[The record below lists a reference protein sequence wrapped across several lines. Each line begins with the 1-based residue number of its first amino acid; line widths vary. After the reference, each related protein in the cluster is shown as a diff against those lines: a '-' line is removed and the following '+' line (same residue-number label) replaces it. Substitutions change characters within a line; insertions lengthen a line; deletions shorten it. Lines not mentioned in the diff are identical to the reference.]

1 MNRNRFASKLSWAA
15 VLLSGLLCLNSCGD
29 DNDDGGSGDGSS
41 TDPVVPTEPGKGD
54 AMSPAEQK
62 AYMETV
68 AREFMD
74 LTPASDF
81 KDITTLGRYVTD
93 TYFDGYDW
101 SEAEK
106 WGKDIIDGL
115 KQYVG
120 ILPDEVTDIYYGSYY
135 NYYYISKITSYK
147 AVVQASNFK
156 GHFTATNGRWVLSKA
171 DDLQFIFNDK
181 YGDKCVLKLE
191 TSGSVKK
198 VYLLNTDEWIDYDS
212 KTVGNDYYSYD
223 YYDRTQWTI
232 GVPEKVVL
240 TLTQGGREVVK
251 TTVNIDLGS
260 ISNEE
265 FDLSK
270 NSLNVSTLV
279 EFKNG
284 YTINVSQ
291 VSYTANSKVSVQS
304 TMSKNGKDLV
314 VMALASDLSGIP
326 SCNVSAFTKSD
337 FDIDDYD
344 TDKTNGKNAF
354 VKLDILGKIQIQGT
368 ISDIRKYADYLEQ
381 ADENDE
387 KESNFKSYLNQANAL
402 TNVNMF
408 YDGNIVR
415 QASVTLEPFEKKEWD
430 YSYWTTEPVLVFYDG
445 SSYSTFEAFFNDRD
459 FKTTIEAFK
468 TFANKYADLV
478 GEHIYW

>member
-1 MNRNRFASKLSWAA
+1 MNRFASKLSWAA

-41 TDPVVPTEPGKGD
+41 PDSVLPL
-54 AMSPAEQK
+54 SPAEQK

-93 TYFDGYDW
+93 SYFDGYDW

-120 ILPDEVTDIYYGSYY
+120 ILPDEVTDIYNGSYY
-135 NYYYISKITSYK
+135 NYYYISKITGYK

-198 VYLLNTDEWIDYDS
+198 VYLLNTDEWINYDS
-212 KTVGNDYYSYD
+212 ETVGNDYYSYD

-279 EFKNG
+279 EFNNG
-284 YTINVSQ
+284 YKINVSQ

-402 TNVNMF
+402 TNINMF
-408 YDGNIVR
+408 YDGNSVK

-445 SSYSTFEAFFNDRD
+445 SSYSTFEAFFNDSD

>member
-1 MNRNRFASKLSWAA
+1 MNRFASKLSWAA

-41 TDPVVPTEPGKGD
+41 PDSVLPL
-54 AMSPAEQK
+54 SPAEQK

-81 KDITTLGRYVTD
+81 KDITTLGRYVAD
-93 TYFDGYDW
+93 SYFDGYDW

-120 ILPDEVTDIYYGSYY
+120 ILPDEVTDIYNGSYY
-135 NYYYISKITSYK
+135 NYYYISKITGYK

-198 VYLLNTDEWIDYDS
+198 VYLLNTDEWINYKS
-212 KTVGNDYYSYD
+212 ETVGNDYYSYD

-232 GVPEKVVL
+232 GVPEKIVL

-402 TNVNMF
+402 TDINMF
-408 YDGNIVR
+408 YDGNSVK
-415 QASVTLEPFEKKEWD
+415 QASVTLEPFEKKEWG

-445 SSYSTFEAFFNDRD
+445 SSYSTFEAFFNDSD

>member
-1 MNRNRFASKLSWAA
+1 MNRFASKLSWAA

-41 TDPVVPTEPGKGD
+41 PDSVLPL
-54 AMSPAEQK
+54 SPAEQK

-81 KDITTLGRYVTD
+81 KDITTLGRYVAD
-93 TYFDGYDW
+93 SYFDGYDW

-120 ILPDEVTDIYYGSYY
+120 ILPDEVTDIYNGSYY
-135 NYYYISKITSYK
+135 NYYYISKITGYK

-198 VYLLNTDEWIDYDS
+198 VYLLNTDEWINYKS
-212 KTVGNDYYSYD
+212 ETVGNDYYSYD

-279 EFKNG
+279 EFNNG
-284 YTINVSQ
+284 YKINVSQ

-402 TNVNMF
+402 TDINMF
-408 YDGNIVR
+408 YDGNSVK
-415 QASVTLEPFEKKEWD
+415 QASVTLEPFEKKEWG

-445 SSYSTFEAFFNDRD
+445 SSYSTFEAFFNDSD

>member
-41 TDPVVPTEPGKGD
+41 PDSVLPL
-54 AMSPAEQK
+54 SPAEQK

-120 ILPDEVTDIYYGSYY
+120 ILPDEVTDIYNGSYY
-135 NYYYISKITSYK
+135 NYYISKITGYK

-198 VYLLNTDEWIDYDS
+198 VYLLNTDEWINYDS
-212 KTVGNDYYSYD
+212 ETVGNDYYSYD
-223 YYDRTQWTI
+223 FYNRTQWTI

-279 EFKNG
+279 EFNNG
-284 YTINVSQ
+284 YKINVSQ

-402 TNVNMF
+402 TNINMF

-415 QASVTLEPFEKKEWD
+415 QASVTLEPFEKKEWG

-445 SSYSTFEAFFNDRD
+445 SSYSTFEAFFNDSD

>member
-1 MNRNRFASKLSWAA
+1 MNRFASKLSWAA

-41 TDPVVPTEPGKGD
+41 PDSVLPL
-54 AMSPAEQK
+54 SPAEQK

-120 ILPDEVTDIYYGSYY
+120 ILPDEVTDIYNGSYY
-135 NYYYISKITSYK
+135 NYYYISKITGYK

-198 VYLLNTDEWIDYDS
+198 VYLLNTDEWINYDS
-212 KTVGNDYYSYD
+212 ETVGNDYYSYD

-402 TNVNMF
+402 TNINMF

-415 QASVTLEPFEKKEWD
+415 QASVTLEPFEKKEWG

-445 SSYSTFEAFFNDRD
+445 SSYSTFEAFFNDSD

>member
-1 MNRNRFASKLSWAA
+1 MNRFASKLSWAA

-41 TDPVVPTEPGKGD
+41 PDSVLPL
-54 AMSPAEQK
+54 SPAEQK

-81 KDITTLGRYVTD
+81 KDITTLGRYVAD
-93 TYFDGYDW
+93 SYFDGYDW

-120 ILPDEVTDIYYGSYY
+120 ILPDEVTDIYNGSYY
-135 NYYYISKITSYK
+135 NYYYISKITGYK

-198 VYLLNTDEWIDYDS
+198 VYLLNTDEWINYKS
-212 KTVGNDYYSYD
+212 ETVGNDYYSYD

-402 TNVNMF
+402 TNINMF

-415 QASVTLEPFEKKEWD
+415 QASVTLEPFEKKEWG

>member
-1 MNRNRFASKLSWAA
+1 MNRFASKLSWAA

-41 TDPVVPTEPGKGD
+41 PDSVLPL
-54 AMSPAEQK
+54 SPAEQK

-93 TYFDGYDW
+93 SYFDGYDW

-120 ILPDEVTDIYYGSYY
+120 ILPDEVTDIYNGSYY
-135 NYYYISKITSYK
+135 NYYYISKITGYK

-198 VYLLNTDEWIDYDS
+198 VYLLNTDEWINYDS
-212 KTVGNDYYSYD
+212 ETVGNDYYSYD
-223 YYDRTQWTI
+223 FYNRTQWTI

-279 EFKNG
+279 EFNNG
-284 YTINVSQ
+284 
-291 VSYTANSKVSVQS
+291 
-304 TMSKNGKDLV
+304 
-314 VMALASDLSGIP
+314 
-326 SCNVSAFTKSD
+326 
-337 FDIDDYD
+337 
-344 TDKTNGKNAF
+344 
-354 VKLDILGKIQIQGT
+354 
-368 ISDIRKYADYLEQ
+368 
-381 ADENDE
+381 
-387 KESNFKSYLNQANAL
+387 
-402 TNVNMF
+402 
-408 YDGNIVR
+408 
-415 QASVTLEPFEKKEWD
+415 
-430 YSYWTTEPVLVFYDG
+430 
-445 SSYSTFEAFFNDRD
+445 
-459 FKTTIEAFK
+459 
-468 TFANKYADLV
+468 
-478 GEHIYW
+478 

>member
-1 MNRNRFASKLSWAA
+1 MNRFASKLSWAA

-41 TDPVVPTEPGKGD
+41 PDSVLPL
-54 AMSPAEQK
+54 SPAEQK

-93 TYFDGYDW
+93 SYFDGYDW

-120 ILPDEVTDIYYGSYY
+120 ILPDEVTDIYNGSYY
-135 NYYYISKITSYK
+135 NYYYISKITGYK

-198 VYLLNTDEWIDYDS
+198 VYLLNTDEWINYDS
-212 KTVGNDYYSYD
+212 ETVGNDYYSYD
-223 YYDRTQWTI
+223 FYNRTQWTI

-279 EFKNG
+279 EFNNG
-284 YTINVSQ
+284 YKINVSQ

-368 ISDIRKYADYLEQ
+368 IFDIRKYADYLEQ

-402 TNVNMF
+402 TNINMF

-415 QASVTLEPFEKKEWD
+415 QASVTLEPFEKKEWG

-445 SSYSTFEAFFNDRD
+445 SSYSTFEAFFNDSD

>member
-41 TDPVVPTEPGKGD
+41 PDSVLPL
-54 AMSPAEQK
+54 SPAEQK

-120 ILPDEVTDIYYGSYY
+120 ILPDEVTDIYNGSYY
-135 NYYYISKITSYK
+135 NYYYISKITGYK

-198 VYLLNTDEWIDYDS
+198 VYLLNTDEWINYDS
-212 KTVGNDYYSYD
+212 ETVGNDYYSYD
-223 YYDRTQWTI
+223 FYNRTQWTI

-279 EFKNG
+279 EFNNG
-284 YTINVSQ
+284 YKINVSQ

-402 TNVNMF
+402 TNINMF

-415 QASVTLEPFEKKEWD
+415 QASVTLEPFEKKEWG

-445 SSYSTFEAFFNDRD
+445 SSYSTFEAFFNDSD

>member
-1 MNRNRFASKLSWAA
+1 MNRFASKLSWAA

-41 TDPVVPTEPGKGD
+41 PDSVLPL
-54 AMSPAEQK
+54 SPAEQK

-81 KDITTLGRYVTD
+81 KDITTLGRYVAD
-93 TYFDGYDW
+93 SYFDGYDW

-120 ILPDEVTDIYYGSYY
+120 ILPDEVTDIYNGSYY
-135 NYYYISKITSYK
+135 NYYYISKITGYK

-198 VYLLNTDEWIDYDS
+198 VYLLNTDEWINYKS
-212 KTVGNDYYSYD
+212 ETVGNDYYSYD

-232 GVPEKVVL
+232 GVPEKIVL

-279 EFKNG
+279 EFNNG
-284 YTINVSQ
+284 YKINVSQ

-402 TNVNMF
+402 TDINMF
-408 YDGNIVR
+408 YDGNSVK

-445 SSYSTFEAFFNDRD
+445 SSYSTFEAFFNDSD

>member
-1 MNRNRFASKLSWAA
+1 MNRFASKLSWAA

-41 TDPVVPTEPGKGD
+41 PDSVLPL
-54 AMSPAEQK
+54 SPAEQK

-93 TYFDGYDW
+93 SYFDGYDW

-120 ILPDEVTDIYYGSYY
+120 ILPDEVTDIYNGSYY
-135 NYYYISKITSYK
+135 NYYYISKITGYK

-198 VYLLNTDEWIDYDS
+198 VYLLNTDEWINYDS
-212 KTVGNDYYSYD
+212 ETVGNDYYSYD

-232 GVPEKVVL
+232 GVPEKIVL

-279 EFKNG
+279 EFNNG
-284 YTINVSQ
+284 YKINVSQ

-368 ISDIRKYADYLEQ
+368 IFDIRKYADYLEQ

-402 TNVNMF
+402 TNINMF
-408 YDGNIVR
+408 YDGNIVK
-415 QASVTLEPFEKKEWD
+415 QASVTLEPFEKKEWG

-445 SSYSTFEAFFNDRD
+445 SSYSTFEAFFNDSD

>member
-1 MNRNRFASKLSWAA
+1 MNRFASKLSWAA

-41 TDPVVPTEPGKGD
+41 PDSVLPL
-54 AMSPAEQK
+54 SPAEQK

-106 WGKDIIDGL
+106 WGKDSIDGL

-120 ILPDEVTDIYYGSYY
+120 ILPDEVTDIYNGSYY
-135 NYYYISKITSYK
+135 NYYYISKITGYK

-198 VYLLNTDEWIDYDS
+198 VYLLNTDEWINYDS
-212 KTVGNDYYSYD
+212 ETVGNDYYSYD

-279 EFKNG
+279 EFNNG
-284 YTINVSQ
+284 YKINVSQ

-402 TNVNMF
+402 TNINMF
-408 YDGNIVR
+408 YDGNIVK
-415 QASVTLEPFEKKEWD
+415 QASVTLEPFEKKEWG

-445 SSYSTFEAFFNDRD
+445 SSYSTFEAFFNDSD

>member
-1 MNRNRFASKLSWAA
+1 MNRFASKLSWAA

-41 TDPVVPTEPGKGD
+41 PDSVLPL
-54 AMSPAEQK
+54 SPAEQK

-81 KDITTLGRYVTD
+81 KDITTLGRYVAD
-93 TYFDGYDW
+93 SYFDGYDW

-120 ILPDEVTDIYYGSYY
+120 ILPDEVTDIYNGSYY
-135 NYYYISKITSYK
+135 NYYYISKITGYK

-198 VYLLNTDEWIDYDS
+198 VYLLNTDEWINYKS
-212 KTVGNDYYSYD
+212 ETVGNDYYSYD

-279 EFKNG
+279 EFNNG
-284 YTINVSQ
+284 YKINVSQ

-402 TNVNMF
+402 TNINMF

-415 QASVTLEPFEKKEWD
+415 QASVTLEPFEKKEWG

-445 SSYSTFEAFFNDRD
+445 SSYSTFEAFFNDSD

>member
-1 MNRNRFASKLSWAA
+1 MNRFASKLSWAA

-41 TDPVVPTEPGKGD
+41 PDSVLPL
-54 AMSPAEQK
+54 SPAEQK

-81 KDITTLGRYVTD
+81 KDITTLGRYVAD
-93 TYFDGYDW
+93 SYFDGYDW

-120 ILPDEVTDIYYGSYY
+120 ILPDEVTDIYNGSYY
-135 NYYYISKITSYK
+135 NYYYISKITGYK

-198 VYLLNTDEWIDYDS
+198 VYLLNTDEWINYKS
-212 KTVGNDYYSYD
+212 ETVGNDYYSYD

-232 GVPEKVVL
+232 GVPEKIVL

-279 EFKNG
+279 EFNNG
-284 YTINVSQ
+284 YKINVSQ

-354 VKLDILGKIQIQGT
+354 VKLDILGKIQIQGI

-402 TNVNMF
+402 TNINMF
-408 YDGNIVR
+408 YDGNIVK
-415 QASVTLEPFEKKEWD
+415 QASVTLEPFEKKEWG
-430 YSYWTTEPVLVFYDG
+430 YSYWTTEPVLVFCDG
-445 SSYSTFEAFFNDRD
+445 SSYSTFEAFFNDSD

>member
-1 MNRNRFASKLSWAA
+1 MNRFASKLSWAA

-41 TDPVVPTEPGKGD
+41 PDSVLPL
-54 AMSPAEQK
+54 SPAEQK

-81 KDITTLGRYVTD
+81 KDITTLGRYVAD
-93 TYFDGYDW
+93 SYFDGYDW

-120 ILPDEVTDIYYGSYY
+120 ILPDEVTDIYNGSYY
-135 NYYYISKITSYK
+135 NYYYISKITGYK

-198 VYLLNTDEWIDYDS
+198 VYLLNTDEWINYKS
-212 KTVGNDYYSYD
+212 ETVGNDYYSYD

-279 EFKNG
+279 EFNNG
-284 YTINVSQ
+284 YKINVSQ

-354 VKLDILGKIQIQGT
+354 VKLDILGKIQIQGI

-402 TNVNMF
+402 TNINMF
-408 YDGNIVR
+408 YDGNIVK
-415 QASVTLEPFEKKEWD
+415 QASVTLEPFEKKEWG
-430 YSYWTTEPVLVFYDG
+430 YSYWTTEPVLVFCDG
-445 SSYSTFEAFFNDRD
+445 SSYSTFEAFFNDSD

>member
-1 MNRNRFASKLSWAA
+1 MNRFASKLSWAA

-41 TDPVVPTEPGKGD
+41 PDSVLP
-54 AMSPAEQK
+54 MSPAEQK

-81 KDITTLGRYVTD
+81 KDITTLGRYVAD
-93 TYFDGYDW
+93 SYFDGYDW

-120 ILPDEVTDIYYGSYY
+120 ILPDEVTDIYNGSYY
-135 NYYYISKITSYK
+135 NYYYISKITGYK

-198 VYLLNTDEWIDYDS
+198 VYLLNTDEWINYKS
-212 KTVGNDYYSYD
+212 ETVGNDYYSYD

-232 GVPEKVVL
+232 GVPEKIVL

-279 EFKNG
+279 EFNNG
-284 YTINVSQ
+284 YKINVSQ

-402 TNVNMF
+402 TNINMF

-415 QASVTLEPFEKKEWD
+415 QASVTLEPFEKKEWG

-445 SSYSTFEAFFNDRD
+445 SSYSTFEAFFNDSD

>member
-1 MNRNRFASKLSWAA
+1 MNRFASKLSWAA

-41 TDPVVPTEPGKGD
+41 PDSVLPL
-54 AMSPAEQK
+54 SPAEQK

-81 KDITTLGRYVTD
+81 KDITTLGRYVAD
-93 TYFDGYDW
+93 SYFDGYDW

-120 ILPDEVTDIYYGSYY
+120 ILPDEVTDIYNGSYY
-135 NYYYISKITSYK
+135 NYYYISKITGYK

-198 VYLLNTDEWIDYDS
+198 VYLLNTDEWINYKS
-212 KTVGNDYYSYD
+212 ETVGNDYYSYD

-232 GVPEKVVL
+232 GVPEKIVL

-279 EFKNG
+279 EFNNG
-284 YTINVSQ
+284 YKINVSQ

-387 KESNFKSYLNQANAL
+387 KESNFKSYLNQANDLA
-402 TNVNMF
+402 NINMF
-408 YDGNIVR
+408 YYGSIVR
-415 QASVTLEPFEKKEWD
+415 QASVTLEPFEKKEWG

-445 SSYSTFEAFFNDRD
+445 SSYSTFEAFFNDSD

>member
-1 MNRNRFASKLSWAA
+1 MNRFASKLSWAA

-41 TDPVVPTEPGKGD
+41 PDSVLP
-54 AMSPAEQK
+54 MSPAEQK

-81 KDITTLGRYVTD
+81 KDITTLGRYVAD
-93 TYFDGYDW
+93 SYFDGYDW

-120 ILPDEVTDIYYGSYY
+120 ILPDEVTDIYNGSYY
-135 NYYYISKITSYK
+135 NYYYISKITGYK

-212 KTVGNDYYSYD
+212 ETVGNDYYSYD
-223 YYDRTQWTI
+223 FYNRTQWTI
-232 GVPEKVVL
+232 GVPEKIVL

-279 EFKNG
+279 EFNNG
-284 YTINVSQ
+284 YKINVSQ

-402 TNVNMF
+402 TNINMF
-408 YDGNIVR
+408 YDGNIVK
-415 QASVTLEPFEKKEWD
+415 QASVTLEPFEKKEWG
-430 YSYWTTEPVLVFYDG
+430 YSYWTTEPVLVFCDG
-445 SSYSTFEAFFNDRD
+445 SSYSTFEAFFNDSD

>member
-1 MNRNRFASKLSWAA
+1 MNRFASKLSWAA

-41 TDPVVPTEPGKGD
+41 PDSVLPL
-54 AMSPAEQK
+54 SPAEQK

-81 KDITTLGRYVTD
+81 KDITTLGRYVAD
-93 TYFDGYDW
+93 SYFDGYDW

-120 ILPDEVTDIYYGSYY
+120 ILPDEVTDIYNGSYY
-135 NYYYISKITSYK
+135 NYYYISKITGYK

-198 VYLLNTDEWIDYDS
+198 VYLLNTDEWINYKS
-212 KTVGNDYYSYD
+212 ETVGNDYYSYD

-279 EFKNG
+279 EFNNG
-284 YTINVSQ
+284 YKLNVSQ

-354 VKLDILGKIQIQGT
+354 VKLDILGKIQIQGI

-402 TNVNMF
+402 TNINMF
-408 YDGNIVR
+408 YDGNIVK
-415 QASVTLEPFEKKEWD
+415 QASVTLEPFEKKEWG
-430 YSYWTTEPVLVFYDG
+430 YSYWTTEPVLVFCDG
-445 SSYSTFEAFFNDRD
+445 SSYSTFEAFFNDSD

>member
-1 MNRNRFASKLSWAA
+1 MNRFASKLSWAA

-41 TDPVVPTEPGKGD
+41 PDSVLPL
-54 AMSPAEQK
+54 SPAEQK

-81 KDITTLGRYVTD
+81 KDITTLGRYVAD
-93 TYFDGYDW
+93 SYFDGYDW

-120 ILPDEVTDIYYGSYY
+120 ILPDEVTDIYNGSYY
-135 NYYYISKITSYK
+135 NYYYISKITGYK

-198 VYLLNTDEWIDYDS
+198 VYLLNTDEWINYKS
-212 KTVGNDYYSYD
+212 ETVGNDYYSYD

-232 GVPEKVVL
+232 GVPEKIVL

-279 EFKNG
+279 EFNNG
-284 YTINVSQ
+284 YKINVSQ

-368 ISDIRKYADYLEQ
+368 IFDIRKYADYLEQ

-402 TNVNMF
+402 TNINMF

-415 QASVTLEPFEKKEWD
+415 QASVTLEPFEKKEWG

-445 SSYSTFEAFFNDRD
+445 SSYSTFEAFFNDSD

>member
-1 MNRNRFASKLSWAA
+1 MNRFASKLSWAA

-41 TDPVVPTEPGKGD
+41 PDSVLPL
-54 AMSPAEQK
+54 SPAEQK

-93 TYFDGYDW
+93 SYFDGYDW

-120 ILPDEVTDIYYGSYY
+120 ILPDEVTDIYNGSYY
-135 NYYYISKITSYK
+135 NYYYISKITGYK

-198 VYLLNTDEWIDYDS
+198 VYLLNTDEWINYDS
-212 KTVGNDYYSYD
+212 ETVGNDYYSYD

-402 TNVNMF
+402 TNINMF
-408 YDGNIVR
+408 YDGNSVK

-445 SSYSTFEAFFNDRD
+445 SSYSTFEAFFNDSD

>member
-1 MNRNRFASKLSWAA
+1 MNRFASKLSWAA

-41 TDPVVPTEPGKGD
+41 PDSVLPL
-54 AMSPAEQK
+54 SPAEQK

-81 KDITTLGRYVTD
+81 KDITTLGRYVAD
-93 TYFDGYDW
+93 SYFDGYDW

-120 ILPDEVTDIYYGSYY
+120 ILPDEVTDIYNGSYY
-135 NYYYISKITSYK
+135 NYYYISKITGYK

-198 VYLLNTDEWIDYDS
+198 VYLLNTDEWINYKS
-212 KTVGNDYYSYD
+212 ETVGNDYYSYD

-232 GVPEKVVL
+232 GVPEKIVL

-279 EFKNG
+279 EFNNG
-284 YTINVSQ
+284 YKINVSQ

-402 TNVNMF
+402 TNINMF
-408 YDGNIVR
+408 YDGNIVK
-415 QASVTLEPFEKKEWD
+415 QASVTLEPFEKKEWG
-430 YSYWTTEPVLVFYDG
+430 YSYWTTEPVLVFCDG
-445 SSYSTFEAFFNDRD
+445 SSYSTFEAFFNDSD

>member
-1 MNRNRFASKLSWAA
+1 MNRFASKLSWAA

-41 TDPVVPTEPGKGD
+41 PDSVLPL
-54 AMSPAEQK
+54 SPAEQK

-93 TYFDGYDW
+93 SYFDGYDW

-120 ILPDEVTDIYYGSYY
+120 ILPDEVTDIYNGSYY
-135 NYYYISKITSYK
+135 NYYYISKITGYK

-198 VYLLNTDEWIDYDS
+198 VYLLNTDEWINYDS
-212 KTVGNDYYSYD
+212 ETVGNDYYSYD
-223 YYDRTQWTI
+223 FYNRTQWTI

-402 TNVNMF
+402 TNINMF

-415 QASVTLEPFEKKEWD
+415 QASVTLEPFEKKEWG

-445 SSYSTFEAFFNDRD
+445 SSYSTFEAFFNDSD

>member
-41 TDPVVPTEPGKGD
+41 PDSVLPL
-54 AMSPAEQK
+54 SPAEQK

-81 KDITTLGRYVTD
+81 KDITTLGRYVAD
-93 TYFDGYDW
+93 SYFDGYDW

-120 ILPDEVTDIYYGSYY
+120 ILPDEVTDIYNGSYY
-135 NYYYISKITSYK
+135 NYYYISKITGYK

-198 VYLLNTDEWIDYDS
+198 VYLLNTDEWINYKS
-212 KTVGNDYYSYD
+212 ETVGNDYYSYD

-402 TNVNMF
+402 TNINMF

-415 QASVTLEPFEKKEWD
+415 QASVTLEPFEKKEWG

>member
-41 TDPVVPTEPGKGD
+41 PDSVLPL
-54 AMSPAEQK
+54 SPAEQK

-120 ILPDEVTDIYYGSYY
+120 ILPDEVTDIYNGSYY
-135 NYYYISKITSYK
+135 NYYYISKITGYK

-198 VYLLNTDEWIDYDS
+198 VYLLNTDEWINYKS
-212 KTVGNDYYSYD
+212 ETVGNDYYSYD

-402 TNVNMF
+402 TNINMF
-408 YDGNIVR
+408 YDGNSVK

-445 SSYSTFEAFFNDRD
+445 SSYSTFEAFFNDSD

>member
-1 MNRNRFASKLSWAA
+1 MNRFASKLSWAA

-41 TDPVVPTEPGKGD
+41 PDSVLPL
-54 AMSPAEQK
+54 SPAEQK

-81 KDITTLGRYVTD
+81 KDITTLGRYVAD
-93 TYFDGYDW
+93 SYFDGYDW

-120 ILPDEVTDIYYGSYY
+120 ILPDEVTDIYNGSYY
-135 NYYYISKITSYK
+135 NYYYISKITGYK

-198 VYLLNTDEWIDYDS
+198 VYLLNTDEWINYDS
-212 KTVGNDYYSYD
+212 ETVGNDYYSYD

-279 EFKNG
+279 EFNNG
-284 YTINVSQ
+284 YKINVSQ

-354 VKLDILGKIQIQGT
+354 VKLDILGKIQIQGI

-402 TNVNMF
+402 TNINMF
-408 YDGNIVR
+408 YDGSIVR
-415 QASVTLEPFEKKEWD
+415 QASVTLEPFEKKEWG

-445 SSYSTFEAFFNDRD
+445 SSYSTFEAFFNDSD